1 MTNLQLM
8 SIQLACSMSQ
18 VSRGY
23 VGEASDFSYL
33 SATWDNRLCQVI
45 LVSYEFSAHRKFS
58 HSHTAA
64 EKPRGELLGVF
75 YSKGGSLEKHM
86 HMYTFRFL
94 K

>member
-23 VGEASDFSYL
+23 DREASDFSYL

-45 LVSYEFSAHRKFS
+45 LISYEFSTHRTFS

-64 EKPRGELLGVF
+64 EKPWGESLGVF
-75 YSKGGSLEKHM
+75 YSKGGSLKNIRICILLD
-86 HMYTFRFL
+86 F
-94 K
+94 